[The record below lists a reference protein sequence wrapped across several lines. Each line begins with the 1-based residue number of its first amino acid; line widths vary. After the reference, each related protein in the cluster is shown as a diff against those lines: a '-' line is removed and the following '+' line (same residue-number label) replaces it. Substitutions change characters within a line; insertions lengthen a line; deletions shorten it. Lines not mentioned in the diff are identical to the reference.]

1 MGDGTVQDEAG
12 SAECEGNVVHVHG
25 PADVDVKLTPRAALE
40 TAKRIEDAAVEAI
53 IGQATSA

>member
-12 SAECEGNVVHVHG
+12 RAECRDNVVHVHG
-25 PADVDVKLTPRAALE
+25 PADVDVTLTPRAALE

-53 IGQATSA
+53 IGQATCG